1 MHGFFAV
8 LRHMVHSVKHSAQ
21 NGNDTGIRIPLSL
34 CRSSFFMEASESFL
48 EPLEHGCFMTSA
60 VSEISFDAMS
70 YPDRKRGDCSPLWN
84 FTLCKPCSVSGRPD
98 GSHLSEPCG
107 SSLLASFCFGEFSY
121 QIWIS
126 RLRGLSRSTRSVSR
140 RLRHCDALWNLTM
153 GLAFRIGSAVSHR
166 LPGLIDWTSTITT
179 AITGGASM
187 DFPLACAS
195 GCPDVKFTAAC
206 SDSV

>member
-1 MHGFFAV
+1 MHGFFTV
-8 LRHMVHSVKHSAQ
+8 SCHMVHSVKHSAQ
-21 NGNDTGIRIPLSL
+21 NGNDTGIRIPGSR

-48 EPLEHGCFMTSA
+48 EPLEH
-60 VSEISFDAMS
+60 
-70 YPDRKRGDCSPLWN
+70 GDCSPLWN

-107 SSLLASFCFGEFSY
+107 SSLLASFCFREFSY

>member
-1 MHGFFAV
+1 MIQESGF
-8 LRHMVHSVKHSAQ
+8 R
-21 NGNDTGIRIPLSL
+21 
-34 CRSSFFMEASESFL
+34 EASADHPSL
-48 EPLEHGCFMTSA
+48 WKLPNLSWNLWST
-60 VSEISFDAMS
+60 
-70 YPDRKRGDCSPLWN
+70 KRGDCSPLWN

-153 GLAFRIGSAVSHR
+153 GRAFRIGSAVSHR